1 MKQLHCTD
9 TITPVRLPAAPGL
22 GRLWLAWLAIGLQTV
37 ADRVLAGLERSRQ
50 RRRLAEMD
58 DRMLRDIGITRAEA
72 GSETQKWFWQP

>member
-1 MKQLHCTD
+1 MKQANCMD
-9 TITPVRLPAAPGL
+9 TIDSAVRPPASARLRWVWLAAAP
-22 GRLWLAWLAIGLQTV
+22 RMV